1 MLVLF
6 VRVLILYLLIF
17 FVLRLTGK
25 RQLGELQPFDL
36 VMTLLIADLAAVPAS
51 NTGEPLIYGIVPILA
66 LFLCQQVVSYLS
78 LKSDG
83 VRKVVCGQSVLLIA
97 RGVVQEEALRASR
110 YTINDLMEQLRG
122 KNAFTIS
129 DVEYAILETNGDVS
143 VLLKGTKQQPDY
155 TAFSLPPPRAAPP
168 YMLVQDGRLRPEE
181 LRKAGRDEAWL
192 REKLALAD
200 CRAYGEAFFAFLDS
214 DGTLHVQTTAKRG
227 ARPYYIR
234 DEPCEE
240 MSACAQRPSAR

>member
-17 FVLRLTGK
+17 FVLRITGK

-36 VMTLLIADLAAVPAS
+36 VMTLLIADLASVPAS
-51 NTGEPLIYGIVPILA
+51 NTGEPLIYGVVPILA
-66 LFLCQQVVSYLS
+66 LFLLQQLVSFLS

-83 VRKVVCGQSVLLIA
+83 VRKLVCGQSVLLIS

-110 YTINDLMEQLRG
+110 YTINDLMEQLRS

-129 DVEYAILETNGDVS
+129 DVEFAILETNGDVS
-143 VLLKGTKQQPDY
+143 VLLKGGKQQPDY
-155 TAFSLPPPRAAPP
+155 TAFSLPPPKAAPP

-181 LRKAGRDEAWL
+181 LRKSGRNEAWL
-192 REKLALAD
+192 TKKLAAVGCRRPAD
-200 CRAYGEAFFAFLDS
+200 AFFAFLDC
-214 DGTLHVQTTAKRG
+214 DGTLHVQTKAKLG
-227 ARPYYIR
+227 ARPYYIKF
-234 DEPCEE
+234 DPNEE
-240 MSACAQRPSAR
+240 MSACAPKPSAR